1 MSEERKAKERV
12 AAGDTP
18 GFQPFDP
25 AAIEPYIVKDP
36 EALTVNFART
46 VEQLGKACRAV
57 LAISSPVAGD
67 GKTITSINLACTL
80 AQDASTGLRP
90 MTASPAP

>member
-1 MSEERKAKERV
+1 MADERKANERD
-12 AAGDTP
+12 AAGNKP

-46 VEQLGKACRAV
+46 IEQLGKAASAW
-57 LAISSPVAGD
+57 LAPRESGEKVDTVSEPMVD
-67 GKTITSINLACTL
+67 MVKTLSKVSEYWLT
-80 AQDASTGLRP
+80 DP
-90 MTASPAP
+90 